1 MAAIDFPAAP
11 AVNQLFTAANGVTYQ
26 WNGALWITYGTQGLL
41 SGTALPT
48 FDSLSAMLTDSGTAA
63 FGAGYVMQ
71 ITHGQQVWSRNFAA
85 VDASHTISVDITLF
99 VGTGSAG
106 GSWNGGGG
114 LFIDGAVAAVA
125 QGHATITSGWL
136 SEVRIVW
143 QGVLAAGPHTFQVRC
158 GGSSLTFL
166 NGAAGN
172 PQGGGALKSTM
183 TITEIGGGAK
193 GPPGD
198 PGAAQV
204 FLQMIDATSGAFQ
217 NVPGVAVPWNQTTAM
232 TLAQG
237 QQIYSANIT
246 PKSAASRLLVEALIN
261 FSSPTQDSYTL
272 GLFRDS
278 GANAIAQGLCA
289 HSVAAS
295 AFQLK
300 LRAVIP
306 SVAIAPT
313 TLKLRM
319 GGNGGGA
326 FVINGVTGGSLAV
339 GGGTMFSGLTI
350 HEIA

>member
-1 MAAIDFPAAP
+1 
-11 AVNQLFTAANGVTYQ
+11 
-26 WNGALWITYGTQGLL
+26 
-41 SGTALPT
+41 
-48 FDSLSAMLTDSGTAA
+48 
-63 FGAGYVMQ
+63 
-71 ITHGQQVWSRNFAA
+71 
-85 VDASHTISVDITLF
+85 
-99 VGTGSAG
+99 
-106 GSWNGGGG
+106 
-114 LFIDGAVAAVA
+114 
-125 QGHATITSGWL
+125 
-136 SEVRIVW
+136 
-143 QGVLAAGPHTFQVRC
+143 VLAAGSHTFQVRC

-319 GGNGGGA
+319 GGNGGGG
-326 FVINGVTGGSLAV
+326 FVINGVSGGSAAV